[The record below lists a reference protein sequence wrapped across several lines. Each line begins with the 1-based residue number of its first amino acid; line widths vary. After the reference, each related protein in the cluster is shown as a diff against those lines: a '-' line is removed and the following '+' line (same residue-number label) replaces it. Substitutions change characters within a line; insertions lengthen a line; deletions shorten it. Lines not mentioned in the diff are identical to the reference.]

1 MVRSKSST
9 STVLLFAGLSTT
21 ALGARD
27 YVCPP
32 LGPVLPAPTSLSSH
46 DAIKLAVT
54 ELTSKFENATSSYQY
69 GGVSIQVRSLHEEQP
84 LVDLHYTAPQAD
96 PRSTTKI
103 DADTVYRIGSLSKVF
118 NVLSV
123 LRLGKVRW
131 DDYVVDYL
139 PELLELEG
147 VEGEEV
153 DDITTPRW
161 REITIGA
168 LASHMSG
175 ISADCEFISARLL
188 WDTLILTFVSF
199 PTIQ

>member
-1 MVRSKSST
+1 MVRHKSST
-9 STVLLFAGLSTT
+9 STILLLLAGLSTT

-27 YVCPP
+27 YLCPP
-32 LGPVLPAPTSLSSH
+32 LGPVLPAPTFLSSQ
-46 DAIKLAVT
+46 DATKLAVAG
-54 ELTSKFENATSSYQY
+54 LTAKFENVTSSYKY
-69 GGVSIQVRSLHEEQP
+69 AGVSIQVRSLHEEQP
-84 LVDLHYTAPQAD
+84 LVDLHYTGPQAD
-96 PRSTTKI
+96 PRSTAKV

-147 VEGEEV
+147 EQGEEV

-175 ISADCEFISARLL
+175 ISTDREF
-188 WDTLILTFVSF
+188 TNILYPYMCQTH
-199 PTIQ
+199 PQ